1 MSDAERQGDNQA
13 TFNRCVRI
21 REVKAM
27 TGMSHSTI
35 YKYIAA
41 GQFPKP
47 IKLGLR
53 MAAWRVSTIEA
64 WIADREQR

>member
-1 MSDAERQGDNQA
+1 MSTAERQDDSQA

-64 WIADREQR
+64 WIADRERR

>member
-1 MSDAERQGDNQA
+1 MSDAERQDDNQA

>member
-1 MSDAERQGDNQA
+1 MRGVAKQDDNQA

-41 GQFPKP
+41 GKFPKP

-53 MAAWRVSTIEA
+53 MAAWRVAVIEA
-64 WIADREQR
+64 WIAERERR

>member
-1 MSDAERQGDNQA
+1 MSTAERQDDSQA
-13 TFNRCVRI
+13 TINRCVRI

-64 WIADREQR
+64 WIADRERR

>member
-1 MSDAERQGDNQA
+1 MSGAERQDDNQA